1 MFILCYNN
9 HTKIKTEIINQIRFF
24 APLAVVARRK
34 EGIRLMKKLSFILAF
49 VLVVGAAFTP
59 CGFAATQEQIDK
71 AYKASQDFLYENV
84 EPSPGFYNGEWT
96 IYALA
101 RGNYP
106 MSKAFIK
113 KYTDKVEAEL
123 IEKNGMLH
131 PKNYNPYATI
141 ILLYETMGLDPTDV
155 AGYDLVKKSGDTY
168 KDKNGNIKFCIEW
181 RGLFGNVWW
190 LRAMDSGN
198 YSFPKAKSKE
208 EQVTRAKLVN
218 TLLEMQLKGDNEGAW
233 SLSEV
238 PDTDTTAMVIESLAP
253 YMSVKKTGD
262 KKLSKRVADAINKG
276 LRWLEAKQNYAGDY
290 NSFGGHGT
298 SETTAQIICAL
309 TAVGINPN
317 TDERFIRGG
326 HSVVD
331 GLLLYRNEKN
341 GAFRHVNETVPG
353 FKPTDNQLATEQACY
368 ALAAYKTRVPD
379 KLKLGDISKSGDGFI
394 ISWSKPN
401 VSSGYEIKI
410 ATDKKFKNAEKYK
423 ARERKKLIKGLKKGK
438 TYFIKVRAYNHING
452 KTLYG
457 EYSDTEQIVI

>member
-1 MFILCYNN
+1 
-9 HTKIKTEIINQIRFF
+9 
-24 APLAVVARRK
+24 
-34 EGIRLMKKLSFILAF
+34 MKKICFMLAL
-49 VLVVGAAFTP
+49 VLMITASFTP
-59 CGFAATQEQIDK
+59 AGFGATQEEIDE
-71 AYKASQDFLYENV
+71 AYRASQDFLYENV

-96 IYALA
+96 VYALA

-123 IEKNGMLH
+123 IEKKGALH

-141 ILLYETMGLDPTDV
+141 ILIYKTMGLDPTDV

-198 YSFPKAKSKE
+198 YNFPKAKSE
-208 EQVTRAKLVN
+208 EKQVTRAKLVN
-218 TLLEMQLKGDNEGAW
+218 TLLDMQLKGENEGAW

-253 YMSVKKTGD
+253 YMSAKKTGD
-262 KKLSKRVADAINKG
+262 KKLAKRVTKAVNKG
-276 LRWLEAKQNYAGDY
+276 LKWLEAKQNYAGDY

-317 TDERFIRGG
+317 TDERFMRGG

-341 GAFRHVNETVPG
+341 GAFRHVNEAVPG
-353 FKPTDNQLATEQACY
+353 FKATDNQLATEQACY

-379 KLKLGDISKSGDGFI
+379 KLKISGISKNGDGAVI
-394 ISWSKPN
+394 RWSKPN
-401 VSSGYEIKI
+401 VSSGYEIKL
-410 ATDKKFKNAEKYK
+410 ASDKNFKNAETYK
-423 ARERKKLIKGLKKGK
+423 TRECKKAIKELKKGK
-438 TYFIKVRAYNHING
+438 TYFVKVRAYRYING
-452 KTLYG
+452 KKLYG
-457 EYSDTEQIVI
+457 EYSDAKKIAM